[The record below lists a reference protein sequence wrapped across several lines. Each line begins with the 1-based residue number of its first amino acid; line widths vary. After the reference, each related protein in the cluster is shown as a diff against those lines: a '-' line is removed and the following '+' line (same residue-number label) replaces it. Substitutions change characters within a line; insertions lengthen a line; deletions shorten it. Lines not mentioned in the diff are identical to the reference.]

1 MNKTEF
7 VRSMAQANDIT
18 IKQAG
23 EEVDRV
29 LGHIEAVLPTIEK
42 GEDGKAV
49 LNLTGYIKF
58 TVKDVDAREARNPQ
72 TGETVEVDAT
82 RQVRLSAGSK
92 LKSAVKA

>member
-7 VRSMAQANDIT
+7 VRSLAEAKGIT
-18 IKQAG
+18 IKSAG
-23 EEVDRV
+23 EQVDNV
-29 LGHIEAVLPTIEK
+29 LSHIEEVLPTIE

-58 TVKDVDAREARNPQ
+58 TVKDVEAREARNPQ

-82 RQVRLSAGSK
+82 RQVRVSAGAK
-92 LKSAVKA
+92 LKSSVKA